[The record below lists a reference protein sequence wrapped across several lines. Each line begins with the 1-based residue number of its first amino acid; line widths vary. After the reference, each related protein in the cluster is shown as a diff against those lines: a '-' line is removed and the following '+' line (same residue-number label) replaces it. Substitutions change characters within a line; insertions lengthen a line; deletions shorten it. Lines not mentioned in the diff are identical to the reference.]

1 MLEKTMRMNALFDF
15 YHPLLTEKQRDYLQL
30 YYYDDYSL
38 GEISEYF
45 DVSRQAVYDNIRRS
59 EEMLEAYEAK
69 LQLDERY
76 RRRQQLYQKLRQHAS
91 ASASPDFFSIVDEL
105 ERSEE

>member
-15 YHPLLTEKQRDYLQL
+15 YHALLTDKQRNYLQL

-38 GEISEYF
+38 GEISELY

-59 EEMLEAYEAK
+59 ELMLEQYEEK
-69 LQLDERY
+69 LQLFSRY
-76 RRRQQLYQKLRQHAS
+76 RLREELYKKLRLVSEDSEVIAL
-91 ASASPDFFSIVDEL
+91 VTEL
-105 ERSEE
+105 ESTEE

>member
-38 GEISEYF
+38 GEISEHF

-59 EEMLEAYEAK
+59 EEVLEAYEAK

-76 RRRQQLYQKLRQHAS
+76 HRRQELYQQLRREAGATAS
-91 ASASPDFFSIVDEL
+91 AYFFSIIDEL
-105 ERSEE
+105 ERTEE